1 MNPLLSFSTFQSLGV
16 SPRPPEP
23 PAPGEPPWGPGGFGV
38 QREGGVTHMGLE
50 VTGCRTTCGARVGV
64 SGTTSGNKRE
74 ESETSGD

>member
-1 MNPLLSFSTFQSLGV
+1 
-16 SPRPPEP
+16 
-23 PAPGEPPWGPGGFGV
+23 
-38 QREGGVTHMGLE
+38 MGLE